1 MVNSEEKMTNLKNSE
16 TRVTIGDSRT
26 LTRKNVVIGTATIN
40 ETENS
45 IVRHYKIRP

>member
-1 MVNSEEKMTNLKNSE
+1 MVNSEENIKNLKDAE

-45 IVRHYKIRP
+45 IVRHYKIWP